1 MNASTMKQLQ
11 KISTPKQFAKDE
23 YICYEGQPGNEMY
36 IILKGVVG
44 VYLTSAIGTLTEVAM
59 LQQGD
64 FFGEMAI
71 FDNLPRSASCIAQE
85 DTVCVAIDKSNLI
98 AFLTSCPDMTEKI
111 LERLSTRIRKLNNDL
126 YKNPHLVKEQKMPRF
141 EVPKEYGFSHVVKE
155 PYQEPR
161 VLMKY
166 TQNCPICGE
175 SVKIV
180 DLKRNIMTIKKVN
193 KDCRMVYLMCEPLWY
208 DVVACPHCYYA
219 NHRLQFSKVNT
230 ADSEKIKKVLKEQY
244 APIMEE
250 PDKKRTAFD
259 ELVLKYLR
267 ALHLN
272 EHINPDDNAL
282 LCTLWLKLYWLAN
295 DSGDEKFV
303 SYCASKATERLKAAI
318 DGKEISD
325 KVSECSL
332 ALSLANL
339 LVRNG
344 RKDEA
349 AKYSTLAVTC
359 PDEKIRSCA
368 ESFQADL
375 G

>member
-1 MNASTMKQLQ
+1 MNATTVKQLQ

-44 VYLTSAIGTLTEVAM
+44 VYLTSAIGTLTEVAL

-85 DTVCVAIDKSNLI
+85 DTVCVAINKDNLMD
-98 AFLTSCPDMTEKI
+98 FLTSCPDMTEKI
-111 LERLSTRIRKLNNDL
+111 LESLSSRIRKLNNDL
-126 YKNPHLVKEQKMPRF
+126 YKNPHVTKEHNIPRF
-141 EVPKEYGFSHVVKE
+141 EIPKEYGFSHVVKE

-166 TQNCPICGE
+166 TQDCPICGE
-175 SVKIV
+175 SVKVV
-180 DLKRNIMTIKKVN
+180 DLKRNIMTVKRIN

-208 DVVACPHCYYA
+208 DVIACPHCYYA
-219 NHRLQFSKVNT
+219 NHHLRFSKVNT
-230 ADSEKIKKVLKEQY
+230 ADSEKIKKVVKKQY
-244 APIMEE
+244 APVMEQQE
-250 PDKKRTAFD
+250 VKRTPFD

-267 ALHLN
+267 AIHLN
-272 EHINPDDNAL
+272 ENINPNDNAL
-282 LCTLWLKLYWLAN
+282 LGTLWLKLYWLAN

-303 SYCASKATERLKAAI
+303 SYCADKAREKLQAAI
-318 DGKEISD
+318 DGKEMTD
-325 KVSECSL
+325 KVSECSV

-339 LVRNG
+339 LVRDG

-349 AKYSTLAVTC
+349 AKYCAIALEC
-359 PDEKIRSCA
+359 PDERIRDCA
-368 ESFQADL
+368 EAFNEEQS
-375 G
+375 